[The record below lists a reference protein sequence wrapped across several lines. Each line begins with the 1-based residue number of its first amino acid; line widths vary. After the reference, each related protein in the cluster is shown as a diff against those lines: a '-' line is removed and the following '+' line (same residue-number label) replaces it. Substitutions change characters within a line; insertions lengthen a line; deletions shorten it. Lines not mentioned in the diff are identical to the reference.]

1 MFVLG
6 WGEVDNY
13 CGIKKSK
20 QINILDRGS
29 NFYYE
34 IEHGWIVMFFTKEE
48 RDMDFLGLKVSNNII
63 WK

>member
-1 MFVLG
+1 M
-6 WGEVDNY
+6 
-13 CGIKKSK
+13 
-20 QINILDRGS
+20 DRGS